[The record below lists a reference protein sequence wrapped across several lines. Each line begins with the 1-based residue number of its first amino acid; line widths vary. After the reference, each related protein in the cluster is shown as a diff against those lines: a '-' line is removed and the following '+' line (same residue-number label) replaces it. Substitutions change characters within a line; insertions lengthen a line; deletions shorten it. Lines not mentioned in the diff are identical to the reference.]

1 MTPTDPAAVSP
12 EVLFTQL
19 ALPRLT
25 LKNRLI
31 RSATYEGW
39 GDANGF
45 PRRELGDLYLE
56 LARGGVGAI
65 ITGFVFVS
73 RAGRAMQRGQCGI
86 DADDKIPAWRAIV
99 SRVRE
104 SCPDVRLIMQLAHA
118 GRQTR
123 QEVTGLPV
131 AGVSSRPCTYFR
143 QRVRVV
149 DDAAIRGIVEEFG
162 SAARRAR
169 DAGFDGVEIHAAH
182 GYLVHQFLSPWTN
195 NRQDDWGRPERFLQ
209 EVIRAIHRTCGSG
222 FPVLVKV
229 SAAESSRPG
238 IRVEDTVRTVKSLE
252 GLGVDAVEVSTG
264 TMEYALNIIRG
275 NCPVDLVLAVNP
287 LFQRIPAFAR
297 RIWKILFAGAY
308 LRHLIPFSEGY
319 NVDAAEQVKRNT
331 SLAVIPVGGIRRVET
346 MVDCVAGRGL
356 DAVALCRPLICEP
369 DLPMKLQAGPARRS
383 RCCNC
388 NLCTIYCDSPR
399 TVQCYQRKNGETS

>member
-1 MTPTDPAAVSP
+1 MTPTETAAVSP
-12 EVLFTQL
+12 EALFLPL

-39 GDANGF
+39 GDENGF
-45 PRRELGDLYLE
+45 PRRDLGDLYLE

-65 ITGFVFVS
+65 ITGFSFVS
-73 RAGRAMQRGQCGI
+73 RTGRAMQRGQCGI
-86 DADDKIPAWRAIV
+86 DADDKIPAWREIV

-104 SCPDVRLIMQLAHA
+104 SCPDVRLLMQLAHA

-131 AGVSSRPCTYFR
+131 VGVSARPCGYFR
-143 QRVRVV
+143 QRVRVL
-149 DDAAIRGIVEEFG
+149 DDASIRGIVEEFG

-169 DAGFDGVEIHAAH
+169 EAGFDGVQIHAAH

-195 NRQDDWGRPERFLQ
+195 NRQDTWGSRDLFLR
-209 EVIRAIHRTCGSG
+209 EVIQAVRRACGSG

-229 SAAESSRPG
+229 SAAESSRQG
-238 IRVEDTVRTVKSLE
+238 IRVEDTIRTVKSLE
-252 GLGVDAVEVSTG
+252 DLGIDAVEVSYG

-275 NCPVDLVLAVNP
+275 NCPVDLVLGVNP
-287 LFQRIPAFAR
+287 LFRRIPAFAR
-297 RIWKILFAGAY
+297 RIWKMLFLGAY
-308 LRHLIPFSEGY
+308 LRYLIPFTEGY
-319 NVDAAEQVKRNT
+319 NVDAAEQLKRST
-331 SLAVIPVGGIRRVET
+331 SLAVIPVGGLRRVET
-346 MVDCVAGRGL
+346 MVDCLAGRGL

-369 DLPMKLQAGPARRS
+369 DLPLKLRTGRARRS

-399 TVQCYQRKNGETS
+399 SVQCYQRKNGGAS